1 LSIDFPA
8 TIKLTISRL
17 GMLVLATAM
26 ASRKKG
32 KNSKG
37 RRYSAEEKA
46 TIIGHVEK
54 VNASKGRGGQTEA
67 SKKFGISMLTIS
79 NWMKKSPATSTRAT
93 GKPKSVNGAL
103 SKLATLHTQIEA
115 KQKEIAKLR
124 QQFDILKRSL

>member
-1 LSIDFPA
+1 
-8 TIKLTISRL
+8 
-17 GMLVLATAM
+17 M
-26 ASRKKG
+26 ANRKKA

-54 VNASKGRGGQTEA
+54 VNASKGRGGQTAA

-79 NWMKKSPATSTRAT
+79 TWMKASPVAAGNGA

-103 SKLATLHTQIEA
+103 AKLAALHSQIEA
-115 KQKEIAKLR
+115 KEKEISKLR
-124 QQFDILKRSL
+124 QQFDVLKRSL